1 MKLFLIGYWIMGK
14 VHLIQ
19 QNNKHM
25 PAFDSN
31 VLSEREIEI
40 IKLASEGFTSREIA
54 DELELSIDT
63 IETHRKNIIHKT
75 NQKNFIAVVSYAF
88 RTKLLVA

>member
-1 MKLFLIGYWIMGK
+1 MGGGNLYLF
-14 VHLIQ
+14 Q
-19 QNNKHM
+19 QNEKDM
-25 PAFDSN
+25 PAIDSTT
-31 VLSEREIEI
+31 LSSREIEI
-40 IKLASEGFTSREIA
+40 IKLAADGYTSREIA

-75 NQKNFIAVVSYAF
+75 NQRNFIAVVSYAF

>member
-1 MKLFLIGYWIMGK
+1 
-14 VHLIQ
+14 
-19 QNNKHM
+19 M
-25 PAFDSN
+25 PTIDSTT
-31 VLSEREIEI
+31 LSGREIEI
-40 IKLASEGFTSREIA
+40 IKLAADGYTSREIA

-75 NQKNFIAVVSYAF
+75 NQRNFIAVVSYAF